1 MLLHEDFM
9 NNHAPAFFENNI
21 CANVK
26 TELYCSPASTVKRFK
41 RKVKACLT
49 AKKGVAYNLAVWW
62 VSAKL
67 ISM

>member
-21 CANVK
+21 CANGK
-26 TELYCSPASTVKRFK
+26 TKLYCSPASTVKRFK
-41 RKVKACLT
+41 RKINACLT
-49 AKKGVAYNLAVWW
+49 EKGVAYNHAVGGCQL
-62 VSAKL
+62 AKL